1 MRIRPILA
9 KTAKGL
15 LRLGLMTLIVFVVLE
30 GLSSVVI
37 FGYELLFK
45 SRPGLASR
53 AHVDFDAELG
63 WTNRPDFEIADFYG
77 PGLHFATNSRSFRN
91 REEFTDAV
99 PEGKVR
105 VVCVGDS
112 FTLGI
117 GVENGHSWP
126 AFLAETEPRFEALN
140 LGEAGYGV
148 DQAYLKFVRDTAGL
162 EYDVVVFAFIYDDFL
177 RMRSRKFCGYGK
189 PVLEIVDGR
198 LETANVPVPKPS
210 GLARFLSKRADAVNG
225 LRSVQ
230 IGKRAARRVL
240 PRPTVEEGG
249 VDMLG
254 VSMRVFREVAEIARA
269 KEATPVFVF
278 LRQVARSKHEAL
290 EWGETLGREFEAA
303 GLAYL
308 DLAGEMDRL
317 DAAEVETYFD
327 RTWFHYTEAGN
338 RFVAGRILDRLRA
351 VPEVAAALEKAK

>member
-15 LRLGLMTLIVFVVLE
+15 LRLALMTLIVFIVIE

-37 FGYELLFK
+37 FGYEFLLK

-63 WTNRPDFEIADFYG
+63 WVNRPNLELADFYG

-117 GVENGHSWP
+117 GVENRHSWP
-126 AFLAETEPRFEALN
+126 ALLMEAEPRIEALN

-148 DQAYLKFVRDTAGL
+148 DQAYLRFVRDTAGL

-177 RMRSRKFCGYGK
+177 RMRSKTFCGYGK

-198 LETANVPVPKPS
+198 LETTNVPVPKVP
-210 GLARFLSKRADAVNG
+210 GVVRFLSKRRDAVEG

-230 IGKRAARRVL
+230 IGKRAAGRVL
-240 PRPTVEEGG
+240 PRPTAVQGDDG
-249 VDMLG
+249 LQVPL
-254 VSMRVFREVAEIARA
+254 RVFARVAGIARA
-269 KEATPVFVF
+269 KGATPVFVF
-278 LRQVARSKHEAL
+278 LPQAERARNVVL
-290 EWGETLGREFEAA
+290 EWGETLERELGAA
-303 GLAYL
+303 GLHYL
-308 DLAGEMDRL
+308 DLVRAMDPLRKE
-317 DAAEVETYFD
+317 EVERYFD
-327 RTWFHYTEAGN
+327 RTWLHYTEAGN
-338 RFVAGRILDRLRA
+338 RFVTGRILEGLRA
-351 VPEVAAALEKAK
+351 VPEIARALESAK